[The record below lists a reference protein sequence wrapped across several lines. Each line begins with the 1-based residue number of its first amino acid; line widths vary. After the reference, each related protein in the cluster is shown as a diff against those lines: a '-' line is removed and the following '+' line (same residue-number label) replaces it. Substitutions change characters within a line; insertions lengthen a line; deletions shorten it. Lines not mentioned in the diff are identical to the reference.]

1 MNTRHSFNLTMN
13 LYGKVT
19 QADKEYVAGKILA
32 AVETEKECH
41 GITQDDNE
49 NIEAGSIVSCEP
61 ISDESYVECKP
72 SGNVVNYTNLGM
84 KIVEVK
90 SRFVLDEISNLFD
103 VFTRSEVSDEI
114 ILDCTILDGNA
125 ELASKLFDILCI
137 KSEHELAQDLPSE
150 GFVVFHC

>member
-1 MNTRHSFNLTMN
+1 MN

-19 QADKEYVAGKILA
+19 QADKDYVAGKVLA
-32 AVETEKECH
+32 AIEAEKENH

-61 ISDESYVECKP
+61 VKGESYAECKP
-72 SGNVVNYTNLGM
+72 SGNVVNYKNLGM

-90 SRFVLDEISNLFD
+90 SSFVLDEISILLD
-103 VFTRSEVSDEI
+103 VFTRSEASDEI
-114 ILDCTILDGNA
+114 ILDCTILNGNA